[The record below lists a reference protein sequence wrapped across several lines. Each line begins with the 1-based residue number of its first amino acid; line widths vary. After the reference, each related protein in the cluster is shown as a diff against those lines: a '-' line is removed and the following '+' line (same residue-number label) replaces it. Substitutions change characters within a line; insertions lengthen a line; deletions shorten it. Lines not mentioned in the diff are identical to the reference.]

1 MRVVFLGTPEFA
13 VPTLKALH
21 ECADYQVTGVI
32 TQPDRPAG
40 RGHRLTSPPVK
51 HIAQQFAIPFFQP
64 ERVRGDPQVLQFLQK
79 RRCELIVLVA
89 FGQILPPEFFNY
101 PPFGTLNV
109 HASLLPRYRGAAPV
123 VHALI
128 DGESETGVTIMKLDE
143 GLDTGDVLSQTRL
156 PVGEN
161 TTAGELEHELAC
173 KGAGL
178 LLETIPGYAGGQ
190 IQPRRQDHSQATYA
204 SRIQKEQARINW
216 TRRGEEIHNWIRALN
231 PRPVAFAVFRGE
243 RVRVWRSEKV
253 SPGDQV
259 GSAGQ
264 PGEVLE
270 YDRAR
275 IVVRCGEGSVLAL
288 KQLQLSNRN
297 RVSSFD
303 FANGVGL
310 RVGQRFA

>member
-1 MRVVFLGTPEFA
+1 MQVVFLGTAKFA
-13 VPTLKALH
+13 LPSLKALH
-21 ECADYQVTGVI
+21 EGADYQVTGVI

-40 RGHRLTSPPVK
+40 RGHRLTFAPVK
-51 HIAQQFAIPFFQP
+51 SMAQQFAIPLFQS
-64 ERVRGDPQVLQFLQK
+64 ERVRDDPKALEFLQE

-101 PPFGTLNV
+101 PPFGTFNV
-109 HASLLPRYRGAAPV
+109 HASLLPRYRGAAPLE
-123 VHALI
+123 HALI
-128 DGESETGVTIMKLDE
+128 HGETETGVTVMKLDE
-143 GLDTGDVLSQTRL
+143 SLDTGDILSQTTL
-156 PVGEN
+156 PISEN
-161 TTAGELEHELAC
+161 ITAGELEHELAYT
-173 KGAGL
+173 GANL
-178 LLETIPGYAGGQ
+178 LLKTITAYASGQ
-190 IQPRRQDHSQATYA
+190 IKPRPQDHNRATYA

-216 TRRGEEIHNWIRALN
+216 TRCGEEIHNWIRALN

-259 GSAGQ
+259 GSARH

-270 YDRAR
+270 FNQAR
-275 IVVRCGEGSVLAL
+275 IVVRCGEGSLLAL

-297 RVSSFD
+297 RVSAFD

-310 RVGQRFA
+310 RVGERFA